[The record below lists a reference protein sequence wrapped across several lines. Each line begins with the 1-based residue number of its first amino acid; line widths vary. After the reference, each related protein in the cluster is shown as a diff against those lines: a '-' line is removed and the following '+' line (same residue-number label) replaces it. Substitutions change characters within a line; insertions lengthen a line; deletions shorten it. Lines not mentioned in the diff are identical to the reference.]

1 LADYLTDHLADQ
13 PATGQV
19 LKQIA
24 QNYKTG
30 ELTLLEVPAPRCR
43 AGGVLVR
50 TAFSA
55 VSTGTEM
62 MKFAE
67 GRLSLIG
74 KARARPDQVVKVA
87 RSVRQHGLLATYQK
101 VINRLDSYTPL
112 GYSNSGYVVEVGEG
126 VDGFVVGQR
135 VCCGGNQYATHAE
148 YNWVPVNLCVPVPD
162 TVPLEQAAFTTI
174 AAIALQAMRQAE
186 IRLGET
192 ACVIGL
198 GLIGQILVRL
208 LRSAGVVVVGL
219 DRLEQRCRDAE
230 AVGAAACAIA
240 GADTAPA
247 FRARIDQLTS
257 GHGVDCVFITAGSDE
272 AELAAQA
279 AALLRDRGR
288 IVDIGKCTLNLPW
301 NDFYDKE
308 LDVRFSRS
316 YGPGRYDPLY
326 EESGIDYPIGHVR
339 WTEKRNMEAV
349 VALLADHRLDF
360 ASLLGEVVPFESAVS
375 AFERMS
381 KGGGLG
387 LAFSYAAQAPRSTQ
401 ITYGP
406 AKAARGGRIRLG
418 VIGAGNYASSMLLPQ
433 LAQDKRVDLV
443 EVVTNT
449 GLSGA
454 TAVRKFG
461 FARASTSA
469 ASMLEDPD
477 IDAVL
482 IATRHASHADLVVQS
497 LRAGK
502 AVFVEKPLALDSASL
517 EQVRL
522 AARETGNNRL
532 TVGFNRRFSAPLQ
545 ALRTAF
551 APSGPQML
559 QYRVVAGPLEKSSW
573 YLQAETEGSRFAGEG
588 GHFIDVVSWWLG
600 SAPSR
605 VIAQASARDADNLI
619 ATFSF
624 PDGSVASLSY
634 LTGGDTRVPK
644 EAIEISSANGFA
656 SFDNFTGFEV
666 WQGGRKTSKKVQLDK
681 GQRSMLDAFVHAVLK
696 GEAMPISFESLIETT
711 RATLAVQ
718 ESAASGGAVE
728 LANATAAH
736 QGAALA
742 TSGMR

>member
-1 LADYLTDHLADQ
+1 M
-13 PATGQV
+13 
-19 LKQIA
+19 KQIA

-43 AGGVLVR
+43 PGGVLVR

-67 GRLSLIG
+67 SRLSLIG

-101 VINRLDSYTPL
+101 VMNRLDSYTPL
-112 GYSNSGYVVEVGEG
+112 GYSNAGYVVEVGDG
-126 VDGFVVGQR
+126 ADGFAVGQR
-135 VCCGGNQYATHAE
+135 VCCGGNQFATHAE
-148 YNWVPVNLCVPVPD
+148 YNWVPANLCVPVPD
-162 TVPLEQAAFTTI
+162 GVELEQAAFTTI
-174 AAIALQAMRQAE
+174 AAIPLQAMRQAE

-230 AVGAAACAIA
+230 AAGAAACAIA
-240 GADTAPA
+240 LPDTASE

-257 GHGVDCVFITAGSDE
+257 GHGVDCVFITAGSDDT
-272 AELAAQA
+272 ELAARA

-326 EESGIDYPIGHVR
+326 EEGGIDYPIGHVR

-349 VALLADHRLDF
+349 VALLADRRLDF
-360 ASLLGEVVPFESAVS
+360 ASLIGEVVPFASAVS

-381 KGGGLG
+381 RGGGLG
-387 LAFSYAAQAPRSTQ
+387 LVFSYGTQAPRLTQ
-401 ITYGP
+401 ITYSP
-406 AKAARGGRIRLG
+406 AKAVRSGRIRLG

-461 FARASTSA
+461 FARASTGA
-469 ASMLEDPD
+469 ASVLEDPD

-482 IATRHASHADLVVQS
+482 IATRHASHADLVVQA

-502 AVFVEKPLALDSASL
+502 AVFVEKPLALDSGSL
-517 EQVRL
+517 ERVRE
-522 AARETGNNRL
+522 AARESGNNRL
-532 TVGFNRRFSAPLQ
+532 MVGFNRRFSASLQ
-545 ALRTAF
+545 ALREAF
-551 APSGPQML
+551 APAGPQML

-588 GHFIDVVSWWLG
+588 GHFIDVLNWWFKA
-600 SAPSR
+600 APLR
-605 VIAQASARDADNLI
+605 VAARATAGDADNLI

-644 EAIEISSANGFA
+644 EALEISSPTGFA
-656 SFDNFTGFEV
+656 SFNNFTGFEV
-666 WQGGRKTSKKVQLDK
+666 WQAGRKTSKKVPLDK
-681 GQRSMLDAFVHAVLK
+681 GQRLMLDAFVHAVLK
-696 GEAMPISFESLIETT
+696 GEPMPISFEQLIETT

-718 ESAASGGAVE
+718 ESAASGAAVE
-728 LANATAAH
+728 LANAAAADEA
-736 QGAALA
+736 GALA